1 MRLVVPLW
9 ALALAAAALVGV
21 ALLLLRLLSKE
32 ERLTERLQQVRSGG
46 QRQVQAGPEHG
57 LLIRILES
65 IGNALTRSRMLPA
78 RTLAE
83 LETVLAQAGMK
94 SSNRLGV
101 FVGTKAAGLLLSPLL
116 AFLFLPHLFAPMIHN
131 LMVAGFGV
139 VGLLGPDWWIKRRRQ
154 NYLAALE
161 RGLADALD
169 MMVICSEAGL
179 GLEPSI
185 ERVGLEIA
193 HAHAT
198 VAEEF
203 ATTAGEL
210 RVLSDRRQALLNL
223 GARTGIDSLKRLA
236 ATLVQTLQYGTPL
249 AIALRTLS
257 AELRGEALTRF
268 EARAARLPV
277 LLTLPMI
284 LFILPCLFLVVGA
297 PAAIQAFSSMQ

>member
-1 MRLVVPLW
+1 MRLPFPLW
-9 ALALAAAALVGV
+9 WIALGAALLVLV
-21 ALLLLRLLSKE
+21 ALVLLRLLRTE
-32 ERLTERLQQVRSGG
+32 ERLTERLQQVRTGG
-46 QRQVQAGPEHG
+46 RRQVQPTSDGGPV
-57 LLIRILES
+57 LRVLEA
-65 IGNALTRSRMLPA
+65 IGNALTRSRLLPA

-83 LETVLAQAGMK
+83 LETVLSQAGMK
-94 SSNRLGV
+94 GANRLGV
-101 FVGTKAAGLLLSPLL
+101 FVGTKAVGLVLGPLL
-116 AFLFLPHLFAPMIHN
+116 GFLFLPHLFSPMIHN
-131 LMVAGFGV
+131 MMVAGCGV
-139 VGLLGPDWWIKRRRQ
+139 IGLLGPDQWIKRRRK

-185 ERVGLEIA
+185 ERVGIEIA

-198 VAEEF
+198 VSEEF

-223 GARTGIDSLKRLA
+223 GARTGIDSLKRLG

-249 AIALRTLS
+249 AVALRTLS
-257 AELRGEALTRF
+257 AELRQEALTRF

-284 LFILPCLFLVVGA
+284 LFILPCLFLVVGS
-297 PAAIQAFSSMQ
+297 PAAIQAFQSIN